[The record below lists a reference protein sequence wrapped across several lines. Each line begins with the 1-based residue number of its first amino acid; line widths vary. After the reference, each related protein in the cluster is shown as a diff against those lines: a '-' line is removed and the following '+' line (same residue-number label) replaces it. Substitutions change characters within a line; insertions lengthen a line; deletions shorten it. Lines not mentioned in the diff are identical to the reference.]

1 MINQFDALNEEL
13 QRRRDECI
21 QLKTLLLAKH
31 RMSTR
36 VGGELMSPPNGA
48 VSEGGC
54 SSSDAGMGAD
64 TTNADINSINTEGNE
79 FEVGYNTQKILN
91 RILENQMNEAKRSF
105 DAEKCLL
112 MKEIKQLR
120 DDNERQQDLLMQNL
134 SPESLADATFKNEIM
149 KLTDQ
154 NLVCFIIIIISFVCH
169 IEKTKNM
176 LFKIKFFPNQ
186 NLNSYRKSIF

>member
-1 MINQFDALNEEL
+1 MVNQFDALNEEL

-31 RMSTR
+31 RMSTAQTT
-36 VGGELMSPPNGA
+36 ELMSSPA
-48 VSEGGC
+48 SDAGC

-64 TTNADINSINTEGNE
+64 TATNADINSINTEGNE

-91 RILENQMNEAKRSF
+91 RILENQMNEMKRNY
-105 DAEKCLL
+105 DAEKSML
-112 MKEIKQLR
+112 MKEMKQLR

-149 KLTDQ
+149 KLTDH
-154 NLVCFIIIIISFVCH
+154 NLVCLV
-169 IEKTKNM
+169 
-176 LFKIKFFPNQ
+176 L
-186 NLNSYRKSIF
+186 Y